1 MNKLKFMSLLLGLVA
16 AFSFASCNDNDDSLK
31 PLTKEEKALC
41 YKTISGNY
49 AGKLVYA
56 TGETKNGKTVTDTLN
71 VTWNVPTDSTLII
84 KDVPASIFAVYV
96 TNAELKQAL
105 QGAAA
110 QDLTCKTSFY
120 QTSPVAFFLNPVTT
134 TYTLN
139 YGGKD
144 HKVQVVFYTN
154 YTHSFGAYYSDK
166 KQLQMQIIEGAIYI
180 DEKKSDD
187 LKNGS
192 SFYIYGTK
200 L

>member
-1 MNKLKFMSLLLGLVA
+1 MNKLKFMSLVIGLVA
-16 AFSFASCNDNDDSLK
+16 AFSFASCNDDDSVRS
-31 PLTKEEKALC
+31 LTKEEKAQC
-41 YKTISGNY
+41 YQTIRGNY

-56 TGETKNGKTVTDTLN
+56 NGETKNGKTVTDTLN
-71 VTWNVPTDSTLII
+71 VAWSLPTDSTLTI

-105 QGAAA
+105 QSAPVK
-110 QDLTCKTSFY
+110 DLTCKLGFY
-120 QTSPVAFFLNPVTT
+120 QTSPVAFYLNPVTA

-144 HKVQVVFYTN
+144 HKVQVVFYVN
-154 YTHSFGAYYSDK
+154 YSQSFGAYSSEK
-166 KQLQMQIIEGAIYI
+166 KLMQMQILEGAIYI

-187 LKNGS
+187 LKSGS
-192 SFYIYGTK
+192 AFYIYGTK